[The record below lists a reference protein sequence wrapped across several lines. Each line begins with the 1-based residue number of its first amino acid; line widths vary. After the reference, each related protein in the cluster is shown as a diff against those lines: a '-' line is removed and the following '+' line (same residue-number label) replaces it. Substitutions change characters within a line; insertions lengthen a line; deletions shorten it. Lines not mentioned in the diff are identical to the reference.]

1 MSAKKPQK
9 KAGASQSAEAPFAY
23 AGLERIFHE
32 RGRLAVC
39 TCLIAHPEGMSFTE
53 LQVACGL
60 TDGNLSRHLRA
71 LADMDIVSIARL
83 TGPGRPTSVCRITRS
98 GRARFLAYVDELES
112 VVRDVHDR
120 AEDAQRDSRGRAS
133 PRLATTGSAHPPSG
147 HNSTGG
153 GSRDVAPAH
162 RDHHGRQSPLGAR
175 NAASRSWKA
184 IAGESSRFG
193 EGDARLQRTER
204 TISHGVRI
212 FNGELEAR
220 RRRALHPFRIVLA
233 RSRATS
239 WPD

>member
-83 TGPGRPTSVCRITRS
+83 TGPGRPTSVCRITKS

-120 AEDAQRDSRGRAS
+120 AEDAQRDSRGRSLA
-133 PRLATTGSAHPPSG
+133 RLATT
-147 HNSTGG
+147 
-153 GSRDVAPAH
+153 
-162 RDHHGRQSPLGAR
+162 
-175 NAASRSWKA
+175 
-184 IAGESSRFG
+184 
-193 EGDARLQRTER
+193 
-204 TISHGVRI
+204 
-212 FNGELEAR
+212 
-220 RRRALHPFRIVLA
+220 
-233 RSRATS
+233 
-239 WPD
+239 